1 MLLLKYTR
9 AISNYQQPLCRAVL
23 AAARHASRHVWN
35 ERLDQQEALKADSFY
50 DSTVEKYAE
59 MPIETFSLEQMLN
72 IGRNVIS
79 DPSKVI
85 QSANFV
91 HRELP
96 KR

>member
-1 MLLLKYTR
+1 MQR
-9 AISNYQQPLCRAVL
+9 AMQAAVL
-23 AAARHASRHVWN
+23 QHSRHVWN
-35 ERLDQQEALKADSFY
+35 ERLDHQEALKADSFY

-59 MPIETFSLEQMLN
+59 MPVETYSLEQMLN

-79 DPSKVI
+79 DPTKVI

-91 HRELP
+91 HQELP

>member
-1 MLLLKYTR
+1 MLLRRLT
-9 AISNYQQPLCRAVL
+9 ACISNCEQLLCQAVL
-23 AAARHASRHVWN
+23 PAARHSSRHVWN
-35 ERLDQQEALKADSFY
+35 ERLHQQEALKADSFY
-50 DSTVEKYAE
+50 DSTIEKYAE
-59 MPIETFSLEQMLN
+59 IPIETFSLEQMLN

-91 HRELP
+91 HQELP